1 MNTFFTEDTFEQTII
16 ELFENMGYTHIYA
29 PDMDRDY
36 SSPLLDSVLRD
47 SLVRL
52 NRALPVGA
60 IEEAMSKLKNFDTG
74 SLLQKNVIFMD
85 YLQNGVTV
93 KYYVKG
99 EERSSIV
106 HLIDYEKPGRNTFY
120 VVNQFTLLENG
131 NNRRPDIILF
141 INGLPLVLMEL
152 KSPSKDEVG
161 TENAYN
167 QIRNYMQDI
176 PSIFYYNAICV
187 ISDLSTNKAGTLT
200 SGLDRFMEWK
210 TKDGSYEN
218 TAYAQFDTF
227 YEGMFQKERL
237 LDILKNFIL
246 FSDDGQKPIKILAG
260 YHQYFAVRKAIEKAK
275 IATKTDG
282 KGGVFWHTQ
291 GSGKSLSM
299 DFYAHLLQEAL
310 DSPTIVVMTDRIDL
324 DDQLYSQFAKCA
336 SFLRQ
341 TPVQA
346 ESKEH
351 LKSLLDGRAANGIIF
366 TTMFKFERGE
376 KPLSERRNI
385 VVMADEAHRGQYG
398 FDERIVMTEN
408 DQGEKE
414 ARTVVGNALIIH
426 EALPNA
432 TFIGFT
438 GTPISAKDRNTREVF
453 GDYIDIYDMT
463 QAVEDG
469 ATRPV
474 YYESRVVHLKLD
486 KNTLE
491 LIDSTYDILEQQ
503 SDAATIEK
511 SKKMLGQM
519 ESVLGADST
528 IQSLCEDIVEH
539 YEKYRANLL
548 TGKAMIVA
556 YSRPIAMKIYRKL
569 LELRPMW
576 QEKIGVVMTSGNN
589 DPEDWKEIIGTKS
602 HKEELARKFKD
613 NDDPMKIA
621 IVVDMWLTGF
631 DVPSLATMYV
641 YKPMHG
647 YNLMQAIARV
657 NRVFKDKEGGLIVDY
672 VGIASALK
680 AAMKEYT
687 KRDQSKYGD
696 MNIAKVA
703 YPKFKEKLQVCK
715 DLLHGFDFNGFFGGS
730 PLTMAKTVTGGA
742 NFVLDPRNPDRKDL
756 FLKEA
761 LLLKQSHSLC
771 SSMTTEQERHEAA
784 YMEAVRSTVIKITYG
799 GTGGKSLSLKQ
810 INAQINE
817 LLKSSIQSEGVI
829 SLFDSKAAGG
839 ENFSLFD
846 PAVIDEISRMKEK
859 NIAVEILKK
868 LMAEQVHLYKRT
880 NVVQSEKFSE
890 KIARLMNAYYN
901 GLITNEE
908 VIKELL
914 KTAQE
919 IAELYQN
926 GKKLGLTP
934 EELAFY
940 DALTKPENIKD
951 FYQNDELVALTRELT
966 EMLRKNRT
974 IDWQKK
980 ETARAQMRKMVK
992 RLLKKYKY
1000 PPENYSEAIDTVI
1013 SQCELWTD
1021 NYDAAAHP
1029 EQPKKAAIY
1038 QIEPQPLLRVAEEPA
1053 RYGDKKQ

>member
-1 MNTFFTEDTFEQTII
+1 MPGLFTEDTYEQAII
-16 ELFENMGYTHIYA
+16 ELFENMGYDHIYA
-29 PDMDRDY
+29 PDFDRDY
-36 SSPLLDSVLRD
+36 TSPVMDSVLRD
-47 SLVRL
+47 SLVRV
-52 NRALPVGA
+52 NRGLPVDA
-60 IEEAMSKLKNFDTG
+60 IEEAINKLKTFDTG
-74 SLLQKNVIFMD
+74 SLLQKNTIFMD
-85 YLQNGVTV
+85 YLQNGITV
-93 KYYVKG
+93 KFFVNG
-99 EERSSIV
+99 EEQATIV
-106 HLIDYEKPGRNTFY
+106 KLVDYEKIDNNTFY
-120 VVNQFTLLENG
+120 VVNQYTFVENG

-161 TENAYN
+161 VENAYK
-167 QIRNYMQDI
+167 QIRNYIKDI
-176 PSIFYYNAICV
+176 PSLFYYNAICV
-187 ISDLSTNKAGTLT
+187 ISDLSSNKAGTIT
-200 SGLDRFMEWK
+200 SGLDRFMDWK
-210 TKDGSYEN
+210 CKDGSKEESGF
-218 TAYAQFDTF
+218 AEFETF
-227 YEGMFQKERL
+227 YEGMFQKKRL

-246 FSDDGQKPIKILAG
+246 FSGMGTGRFKVLAG
-260 YHQYFAVRKAIEKAK
+260 YHQYFAVRKAIERAK
-275 IATKTDG
+275 IATRTDG

-299 DFYAHLLQEAL
+299 VFYAHLLQEAL

-324 DDQLYSQFAKCA
+324 DDQLYAQFSQCA
-336 SFLRQ
+336 DFLRQ

-351 LKSLLDGRAANGIIF
+351 LKSLLDGRSANGIIF

-398 FDERIVMTEN
+398 FEEKIVVSEN
-408 DQGEKE
+408 QAGEKE
-414 ARTVVGNALIIH
+414 AHTVVGNARVIH
-426 EALPNA
+426 DALPNA

-486 KNTLE
+486 ENTLA

-503 SDAATIEK
+503 SDKATIEK

-528 IQSLCEDIVEH
+528 IASLCDDIVEH

-556 YSRPIAMKIYRKL
+556 YSRTIAMKIYRRI
-569 LELRPMW
+569 LEIRPDW
-576 QEKIGVVMTSGNN
+576 KDKVGVVMTGGNS
-589 DPEDWKEIIGTKS
+589 DPEDWKEIIGTKA

-657 NRVFKDKEGGLIVDY
+657 NRVFKDKEGGLVVDY

-680 AAMKEYT
+680 AAMNEYT
-687 KRDQSKYGD
+687 ERDKNTYGD

-703 YPKFKEKLQVCK
+703 YPKFQEKLQVCK
-715 DLLHGFDFNGFFGGS
+715 DLLHGFDFSGFIDGS
-730 PLTMAKTVTGGA
+730 PLVMAKLITKGV
-742 NFVLDPRNPDRKDL
+742 NFVLDARVPDRKDL

-761 LLLKQSHSLC
+761 MLLRQSQSLC
-771 SSMTTEQERHEAA
+771 SSMTTEKERHEAA

-799 GTGGKSLSLKQ
+799 GTDGKTLSLKEINNQ
-810 INAQINE
+810 IND
-817 LLKSSIQSEGVI
+817 LLKAAVQSEGVI
-829 SLFDSKAAGG
+829 NLFDSSKTGG

-846 PAVIDEISRMKEK
+846 PAVLDEISRMKEK
-859 NIAVEILKK
+859 NIACG
-868 LMAEQVHLYKRT
+868 Y
-880 NVVQSEKFSE
+880 
-890 KIARLMNAYYN
+890 
-901 GLITNEE
+901 
-908 VIKELL
+908 
-914 KTAQE
+914 
-919 IAELYQN
+919 
-926 GKKLGLTP
+926 
-934 EELAFY
+934 
-940 DALTKPENIKD
+940 
-951 FYQNDELVALTRELT
+951 
-966 EMLRKNRT
+966 
-974 IDWQKK
+974 
-980 ETARAQMRKMVK
+980 
-992 RLLKKYKY
+992 
-1000 PPENYSEAIDTVI
+1000 
-1013 SQCELWTD
+1013 
-1021 NYDAAAHP
+1021 
-1029 EQPKKAAIY
+1029 
-1038 QIEPQPLLRVAEEPA
+1038 
-1053 RYGDKKQ
+1053 

>member
-1 MNTFFTEDTFEQTII
+1 MPGLFTEDTYEQAII
-16 ELFENMGYTHIYA
+16 ELFENMGYDHIYA
-29 PDMDRDY
+29 PDFDRDY
-36 SSPLLDSVLRD
+36 TSPLMDSVLRD
-47 SLVRL
+47 SLVRV
-52 NRALPVGA
+52 NRGLPVDA
-60 IEEAMSKLKNFDTG
+60 IEEAINKLKTFDTG
-74 SLLQKNVIFMD
+74 SLLQKNMTFMD
-85 YLQNGVTV
+85 YLQNGITV
-93 KYYVKG
+93 KFFVNG
-99 EERSSIV
+99 EEQATIV
-106 HLIDYEKPGRNTFY
+106 KLVDYEKIDNNTFY
-120 VVNQFTLLENG
+120 VVNQYTFIENG

-141 INGLPLVLMEL
+141 INGMPLVLMEL

-161 TENAYN
+161 VENAYK
-167 QIRNYMQDI
+167 QIRNYIKDI
-176 PSIFYYNAICV
+176 PSLFYYNAICV
-187 ISDLSTNKAGTLT
+187 ISDLSSNKAGTIT
-200 SGLDRFMEWK
+200 SGLDRFMDWK
-210 TKDGSYEN
+210 CKDGSKEESGF
-218 TAYAQFDTF
+218 AEFETF
-227 YEGMFQKERL
+227 YEGMFQKKRL

-246 FSDDGQKPIKILAG
+246 FSGTGTGRFKVLAG
-260 YHQYFAVRKAIEKAK
+260 YHQYFAVRKAIERAK
-275 IATKTDG
+275 IATRTDG

-299 DFYAHLLQEAL
+299 VFYAHLLQEAL

-324 DDQLYSQFAKCA
+324 DDQLYAQFSQCA
-336 SFLRQ
+336 DFLRQ

-351 LKSLLDGRAANGIIF
+351 LKSLLDGRSANGIIF

-398 FDERIVMTEN
+398 FEEKIVVSEN
-408 DQGEKE
+408 QAGEKE
-414 ARTVVGNALIIH
+414 AHTVVGNARVIH
-426 EALPNA
+426 DALPNA

-486 KNTLE
+486 ENTLA

-503 SDAATIEK
+503 SDKATIEK

-528 IQSLCEDIVEH
+528 IASLCDDIVEH

-556 YSRPIAMKIYRKL
+556 YSRTIAMKIYRRI
-569 LELRPMW
+569 LEIRPDW
-576 QEKIGVVMTSGNN
+576 KEKVGVVMTGGNN
-589 DPEDWKEIIGTKS
+589 DPEDWKEIIGTKA

-687 KRDQSKYGD
+687 KRDQNRYGD

-703 YPKFKEKLQVCK
+703 YPKFQEKLQVCK
-715 DLLHGFDFNGFFGGS
+715 DLLHGFDFSGFIDGS
-730 PLTMAKTVTGGA
+730 PLVMAKLITKGV
-742 NFVLDPRNPDRKDL
+742 NFVLDARVPDRKDL

-761 LLLKQSHSLC
+761 MLLRQSQSLC
-771 SSMTTEQERHEAA
+771 SSMTTEKERHEAA

-799 GTGGKSLSLKQ
+799 GADGKTLSLKEINNQ
-810 INAQINE
+810 IND
-817 LLKSSIQSEGVI
+817 LLKAAVQSEGVI
-829 SLFDSKAAGG
+829 NLFDSSKTGG

-846 PAVIDEISRMKEK
+846 PAVLDEISKMKEK

-868 LMAEQVHLYKRT
+868 LMAEQVSLYKRT
-880 NVVQSEKFSE
+880 NVVQSQKFSE
-890 KIARLMNAYYN
+890 KIAQLMNSYYN

-914 KTAQE
+914 ETAEE
-919 IAELYQN
+919 IANLYKN
-926 GKKLGLTP
+926 GQKLGLSQ

-940 DALTKPENIKD
+940 DALTKPEHIKD
-951 FYQNDELVALTRELT
+951 FYKNDELIALTKELT

-980 ETARAQMRKMVK
+980 ETARATMRKMVK
-992 RLLKKYKY
+992 RLLKKHDY
-1000 PPENYSEAIDTVI
+1000 PSEDYDFAINTVI

-1021 NYDAAAHP
+1021 NSDAPYMEKHDSTFRYSEEA
-1029 EQPKKAAIY
+1029 KFVN
-1038 QIEPQPLLRVAEEPA
+1038 VAEEKSS
-1053 RYGDKKQ
+1053 YGDKK

>member
-1 MNTFFTEDTFEQTII
+1 MFTENTFEQAVI
-16 ELFENMGYTHIYA
+16 ELLQNMGYSHIYA
-29 PDMDRDY
+29 PNMGRTDF
-36 SSPLLDSVLRD
+36 SSPLMESALID
-47 SLVRL
+47 SLVRINKKLPIEAINEAVYKL
-52 NRALPVGA
+52 N
-60 IEEAMSKLKNFDTG
+60 NFESG
-74 SLLQKNVIFMD
+74 SLVQKNKTFMG
-85 YLQNGVTV
+85 YLQNGVEV
-93 KYYVKG
+93 KYVYNG
-99 EERSSIV
+99 EERNSIV
-106 HLIDYEKPGRNTFY
+106 YLIDYNEVDNNTFY
-120 VVNQFTLLENG
+120 AVNQYTYIENS
-131 NNRRPDIILF
+131 NNRRPDVILF

-161 TENAYN
+161 AENAYN
-167 QIRNYMQDI
+167 QIRNYIQDI
-176 PSIFYYNAICV
+176 PSMFIYNAICV
-187 ISDLSTNKAGTLT
+187 ISDLSTNKAGTIT
-200 SGLDRFMEWK
+200 SGFDRFMEWK
-210 TKDGSYEN
+210 TKDGNYEN

-227 YEGMFQKERL
+227 YEGMFQRERL
-237 LDILKNFIL
+237 LDIIKNFIL
-246 FSDDGQKPIKILAG
+246 FAGDSQNPIKILAG

-275 IATKTDG
+275 VATTTDG

-299 DFYAHLLQEAL
+299 VFYAHLLQEVL

-324 DDQLYSQFAKCA
+324 DDQLYSQFSKC
-336 SFLRQ
+336 SEFLRQ

-351 LKSLLDGRAANGIIF
+351 LKSLLEGRNANGIIF

-376 KPLSERRNI
+376 EPLSNRRNI

-398 FDERIVMTEN
+398 MDERIIMSEN
-408 DQGEKE
+408 DEGETE
-414 ARTVVGNALIIH
+414 ARIVVGNARIIRD
-426 EALPNA
+426 ALPNA

-438 GTPISAKDRNTREVF
+438 GTPVSSKDRNTREVF

-474 YYESRVVHLKLD
+474 YYESRVIHLKLD
-486 KNTLE
+486 QNTLA

-503 SDAATIEK
+503 ADSVTIEK

-528 IQSLCEDIVEH
+528 IESLCTDIIGH
-539 YEKYRANLL
+539 YEKNRANLL

-556 YSRPIAMKIYRKL
+556 YSRPIAMKIYRKI
-569 LELRPMW
+569 LEMRPNW
-576 QEKIGVVMTSGNN
+576 QEKVGVVMTSGNN
-589 DPEDWKEIIGTKS
+589 DPEDWKEIIGTKK
-602 HKEELARKFKD
+602 HKEDMARKFKD
-613 NDDPMKIA
+613 NNDPLKIA

-631 DVPSLATMYV
+631 DVPSLATMYI

-680 AAMKEYT
+680 AAMNEYT
-687 KRDQSKYGD
+687 ARDRAKYGD
-696 MNIAKVA
+696 MNIAKIA

-715 DLLHGFDFNGFFGGS
+715 DLMYGFDFSGFVAGT
-730 PLTMAKTVTGGA
+730 PLVMANLITGGT
-742 NFVLDPRNPDRKDL
+742 NFILDSADKKDL

-771 SSMTTEQERHEAA
+771 SSMTTEQERHDAA
-784 YMEAVRSTVIKITYG
+784 YFEAVRAMIMKITMG
-799 GTGGKSLSLKQ
+799 GHGGKPLSLNE
-810 INAQINE
+810 INKQINE
-817 LLKSSIQSEGVI
+817 LLKASIQSEGVI
-829 SLFDSKAAGG
+829 NLFDSKTVG

-846 PAVIDEISRMKEK
+846 PNILEEIAKMKEK
-859 NIAVEILKK
+859 NIAVEILRK
-868 LMAEQVHLYKRT
+868 LMAEQISLYKRT
-880 NVVQSEKFSE
+880 NVVKSEKFSE
-890 KIARLMNAYYN
+890 KIAKLMNAYYN

-914 KTAQE
+914 EAAQE
-919 IAELYQN
+919 IANLHKE
-926 GKKLGLTP
+926 GEKLGLTT

-951 FYQNDELVALTRELT
+951 FYENETLIAMTRELT

-980 ETARAQMRKMVK
+980 ETARAGMRKMVK

-1000 PPENYSEAIDTVI
+1000 PPEGMDDAVQTVMT
-1013 SQCELWTD
+1013 QCELWTD
-1021 NYDAAAHP
+1021 NM
-1029 EQPKKAAIY
+1029 E
-1038 QIEPQPLLRVAEEPA
+1038 V
-1053 RYGDKKQ
+1053 

>member
-1 MNTFFTEDTFEQTII
+1 MFSFTEDTYEQAVI
-16 ELFENMGYTHIYA
+16 ELFENMEYTHIYA
-29 PDMDRDY
+29 PDMNRTDY
-36 SSPLLDSVLRD
+36 SRPLLDDVLRD
-47 SLVRL
+47 CLVRL
-52 NRALPVGA
+52 NRSLPAAA
-60 IEEAMSKLKNFDTG
+60 IDEAILKLNNFDAG
-74 SLLQKNVIFMD
+74 SLLQKNIVFMD
-85 YLQNGVTV
+85 YLQNGITV
-93 KYYVKG
+93 KYAVKG
-99 EERSSIV
+99 EERSSV
-106 HLIDYEKPGRNTFY
+106 VRLIDYADAAKNDFY
-120 VVNQFTLLENG
+120 VVNQYTFVENG

-141 INGLPLVLMEL
+141 INGMPLVLMEL

-161 TENAYN
+161 AENAYN

-176 PSIFYYNAICV
+176 PSLFYYNAICV
-187 ISDLSTNKAGTLT
+187 ISDLSTNKASTIT

-210 TKDGSYEN
+210 TKDGDYEN

-246 FSDDGQKPIKILAG
+246 FSGDGQKQFKILAG

-299 DFYAHLLQEAL
+299 VFYAHLLQEAL

-324 DDQLYSQFAKCA
+324 DDQLYMQFAKCA
-336 SFLRQ
+336 PFLRQ
-341 TPVQA
+341 TPIQA
-346 ESKEH
+346 TSKEN
-351 LKSLLDGRAANGIIF
+351 LRELLDGRQANGIIF

-376 KPLSERRNI
+376 RPLSERRNI

-398 FDERIVMTEN
+398 FDEKIVVKEN
-408 DQGEKE
+408 EQGEKE
-414 ARTVVGNALIIH
+414 AHTVVGNARIIH
-426 EALPNA
+426 DALPNA
-432 TFIGFT
+432 TYIGFT

-474 YYESRVVHLKLD
+474 YYESRVIKLHLD
-486 KNTLE
+486 KDTLA
-491 LIDSTYDILEQQ
+491 LIDATYDALEQQ
-503 SDAATIEK
+503 SDTATIEK

-528 IQSLCEDIVEH
+528 VQSLCEDIVTH

-569 LELRPMW
+569 LELRPAW
-576 QEKIGVVMTSGNN
+576 KEKIGVVMTSGNN
-589 DPEDWKEIIGTKS
+589 DPEDWKAIIGTKS

-631 DVPSLATMYV
+631 DVPSLATMYI

-687 KRDQSKYGD
+687 KRDQSRYGD
-696 MNIAKVA
+696 MDISKVA
-703 YPKFKEKLQVCK
+703 YPKFQEKLQVCK
-715 DLLHGFDFNGFFGGS
+715 DLLHGFDFSSFIDGS
-730 PLTMAKTVTGGA
+730 PLVMAKLVTGGV
-742 NFVLDPRNPDRKDL
+742 NFVLDAKAPKRKDL
-756 FLKEA
+756 FLREA
-761 LLLKQSHSLC
+761 MLLKQSHSLC

-784 YMEAVRSTVIKITYG
+784 YMEAVRSTVVKITYG
-799 GTGGKSLSLKQ
+799 GSGGKTLSLKE
-810 INAQINE
+810 INTQINE
-817 LLKSSIQSEGVI
+817 LLKASIQSQGVI
-829 SLFDSKAAGG
+829 SLFDSKQAD
-839 ENFSLFD
+839 ENISLFD
-846 PAVIDEISRMKEK
+846 PAVLDEISKMKEK

-868 LMAEQVHLYKRT
+868 LMAEQVSLYKRT
-880 NVVQSEKFSE
+880 NVVQSQKFSE
-890 KIARLMNAYYN
+890 KIAQLMNSYYN

-919 IAELYQN
+919 ITELYNN
-926 GKKLGLTP
+926 GKKLGLTQ

-951 FYQNDELVALTRELT
+951 FYRNNELIDLTRELT

-980 ETARAQMRKMVK
+980 ETARASMRKMVK
-992 RLLKKYKY
+992 HLLKKYKY
-1000 PPENYSEAIDTVI
+1000 PPEDYDTAISTVI
-1013 SQCELWTD
+1013 SQCEMWTD
-1021 NYDAAAHP
+1021 NMTA
-1029 EQPKKAAIY
+1029 
-1038 QIEPQPLLRVAEEPA
+1038 
-1053 RYGDKKQ
+1053 

>member
-1 MNTFFTEDTFEQTII
+1 M
-16 ELFENMGYTHIYA
+16 
-29 PDMDRDY
+29 
-36 SSPLLDSVLRD
+36 V
-47 SLVRL
+47 
-52 NRALPVGA
+52 
-60 IEEAMSKLKNFDTG
+60 
-74 SLLQKNVIFMD
+74 
-85 YLQNGVTV
+85 
-93 KYYVKG
+93 
-99 EERSSIV
+99 
-106 HLIDYEKPGRNTFY
+106 
-120 VVNQFTLLENG
+120 
-131 NNRRPDIILF
+131 
-141 INGLPLVLMEL
+141 
-152 KSPSKDEVG
+152 
-161 TENAYN
+161 
-167 QIRNYMQDI
+167 
-176 PSIFYYNAICV
+176 
-187 ISDLSTNKAGTLT
+187 
-200 SGLDRFMEWK
+200 
-210 TKDGSYEN
+210 
-218 TAYAQFDTF
+218 
-227 YEGMFQKERL
+227 
-237 LDILKNFIL
+237 
-246 FSDDGQKPIKILAG
+246 
-260 YHQYFAVRKAIEKAK
+260 
-275 IATKTDG
+275 
-282 KGGVFWHTQ
+282 
-291 GSGKSLSM
+291 
-299 DFYAHLLQEAL
+299 FYAHLLQEAL

-324 DDQLYSQFAKCA
+324 DDQLYTQFAKCA
-336 SFLRQ
+336 PFLRQ

-346 ESKEH
+346 TSKDN
-351 LKSLLDGRAANGIIF
+351 LSKLLDGREANGIIF

-398 FDERIVMTEN
+398 FDEKIVIKEN
-408 DQGEKE
+408 EQGEKE
-414 ARTVVGNALIIH
+414 AHTVIGNARIIH
-426 EALPNA
+426 DALPNA
-432 TFIGFT
+432 TYIGFT

-474 YYESRVVHLKLD
+474 YYESRVIKLHLD
-486 KNTLE
+486 QNTLA
-491 LIDSTYDILEQQ
+491 LIDATYDALEQQ
-503 SDAATIEK
+503 SDVATIEK

-528 IQSLCEDIVEH
+528 IQSLCEDIVNH

-548 TGKAMIVA
+548 TGKAMLVA

-569 LELRPMW
+569 LELRPTW
-576 QEKIGVVMTSGNN
+576 NEKIGVVMTGGNN

-687 KRDQSKYGD
+687 KRDQSRYGD
-696 MNIAKVA
+696 MDIAKVA
-703 YPKFKEKLQVCK
+703 YPKFQEKLQVCK
-715 DLLHGFDFNGFFGGS
+715 DLLHGFDFSGFIGGS
-730 PLTMAKTVTGGA
+730 PLMMAKLVTGGV
-742 NFVLDPRNPDRKDL
+742 NFVLDAKAPKRKDL
-756 FLKEA
+756 FLREA

-784 YMEAVRSTVIKITYG
+784 YMEAVRSTVVKITYG
-799 GTGGKSLSLKQ
+799 GSGGKTLSLKE

-817 LLKSSIQSEGVI
+817 LLKASIQSQGVI
-829 SLFDSKAAGG
+829 SLFDSKKAD
-839 ENFSLFD
+839 ENISLFD
-846 PAVIDEISRMKEK
+846 PAVLDEISKMKEK

-868 LMAEQVHLYKRT
+868 LMAEQVSLYKRT
-880 NVVQSEKFSE
+880 NVVQSQKFSE
-890 KIARLMNAYYN
+890 KITQLMNSYYN

-919 IAELYQN
+919 ITELYNN
-926 GKKLGLTP
+926 GKKLGLTQ

-951 FYQNDELVALTRELT
+951 FYQNNELIDLTRELT

-980 ETARAQMRKMVK
+980 ETARASMRKMVK
-992 RLLKKYKY
+992 HLLKKYKY
-1000 PPENYSEAIDTVI
+1000 PPEDYDTAISTVI
-1013 SQCELWTD
+1013 SQCEMWTD
-1021 NYDAAAHP
+1021 NMT
-1029 EQPKKAAIY
+1029 I
-1038 QIEPQPLLRVAEEPA
+1038 
-1053 RYGDKKQ
+1053 

>member
-1 MNTFFTEDTFEQTII
+1 MQIFTEDTYEQAVI
-16 ELFENMGYTHIYA
+16 ELFENMGYMHIYA
-29 PDMDRDY
+29 PDMNRMDY
-36 SSPLLDSVLRD
+36 SDPLLSSVLQD
-47 SLVRL
+47 SLVRINKGL
-52 NRALPVGA
+52 HLQA
-60 IEEAMSKLKNFDTG
+60 IQEAISKLRNFESG
-74 SLLQKNVIFMD
+74 SVVQKNMTFMD
-85 YLQNGVTV
+85 YLQNGIPVN
-93 KYYVKG
+93 YYEKG
-99 EERSSIV
+99 ENRSSLV
-106 HLIDYEKPGRNTFY
+106 RLIDYSKAMNNVFH
-120 VVNQFTLLENG
+120 VVNQYTFVENG
-131 NNRRPDIILF
+131 NNRRPDLILY
-141 INGLPLVLMEL
+141 INGLPLVLIEL
-152 KSPSKDEVG
+152 KSPAKDEVG
-161 TENAYN
+161 AENAYN

-176 PSIFYYNAICV
+176 PSMFYYNAICV
-187 ISDLSTNKAGTLT
+187 ISDLSTNKAGTIT

-210 TKDGSYEN
+210 TKDGNYEN

-227 YEGMFQKERL
+227 YEGMFQRERL
-237 LDILKNFIL
+237 LDIIKNFIL
-246 FSDDGQKPIKILAG
+246 FSGDTHKPIKILAG

-275 IATKTDG
+275 EATATNG

-299 DFYAHLLQEAL
+299 VFYAHLLQEAL
-310 DSPTIVVMTDRIDL
+310 ESPTIIVMTDRIDL
-324 DDQLYSQFAKCA
+324 DDQLYSQFSRCTA
-336 SFLRQ
+336 FLRQ

-351 LKSLLDGRAANGIIF
+351 LKSLLEGRNANGIIF

-376 KPLSERRNI
+376 RPLSERRNI

-398 FDERIVMTEN
+398 FEERIVITEN
-408 DQGEKE
+408 ENGEKE
-414 ARTVVGNALIIH
+414 ARAVVGNARIIRD
-426 EALPNA
+426 ALPHA
-432 TFIGFT
+432 TFVGFT
-438 GTPISAKDRNTREVF
+438 GTPISSKDRNTREVF

-474 YYESRVVHLKLD
+474 YYESRVIHLKLD
-486 KNTLE
+486 QNTLA
-491 LIDSTYDILEQQ
+491 LIDSTYDLLEQQ
-503 SDAATIEK
+503 TNKETIEK

-528 IQSLCEDIVEH
+528 VASLVDDIVEH
-539 YEKYRANLL
+539 YEKNRANLL

-556 YSRPIAMKIYRKL
+556 YSRTIAMKIYRRI
-569 LELRPMW
+569 LEIRPDW
-576 QEKIGVVMTSGNN
+576 KEKVGVVMTGGNS

-631 DVPSLATMYV
+631 DVPSLATMYI

-696 MNIAKVA
+696 MDIAKMA
-703 YPKFKEKLQVCK
+703 YPKFQEKLQVCK
-715 DLLHGFDFNGFFGGS
+715 DLMHGFDFSGFFGGS
-730 PLTMAKTVTGGA
+730 PLKMAKLIAGGV
-742 NFVLDPRNPDRKDL
+742 NYVLDPTAPSRKDL

-761 LLLKQSHSLC
+761 YLLKQSHSLC

-784 YMEAVRSTVIKITYG
+784 YMEAVRAASMKIVVNP
-799 GTGGKSLSLKQ
+799 GGKPLSLKEV
-810 INAQINE
+810 NKQINE
-817 LLKSSIQSEGVI
+817 LLKASIQSEGVI
-829 SLFDSKAAGG
+829 SLFDSKAVG
-839 ENFSLFD
+839 ENFNLFD
-846 PAVIDEISRMKEK
+846 PAVMEEISKMKEK
-859 NIAVEILKK
+859 NIVVELLRQI
-868 LMAEQVHLYKRT
+868 MAEQVAIYNRT
-880 NVVQSEKFSE
+880 NVVQSQKFSE
-890 KIARLMNAYYN
+890 KINKLLNSYYN

-908 VIKELL
+908 VIKELIEAAKKIVEQL
-914 KTAQE
+914 Q
-919 IAELYQN
+919 QGN
-926 GKKLGLTP
+926 KLGLTQ
-934 EELAFY
+934 EEMAFY

-951 FYQNDELVALTRELT
+951 FYENDQLVALTRELT

-1000 PPENYSEAIDTVI
+1000 PPESYESAITTVI

-1021 NYDAAAHP
+1021 NVDDYPKVYAYSVP
-1029 EQPKKAAIY
+1029 EP
-1038 QIEPQPLLRVAEEPA
+1038 RVMLAAEERA
-1053 RYGDKKQ
+1053 VYKQK

>member
-1 MNTFFTEDTFEQTII
+1 MFFTEDTFEQAVI
-16 ELFENMGYTHIYA
+16 ELFEGMGYTHIYA
-29 PDMDRDY
+29 PDMNRTDY
-36 SSPLLDSVLRD
+36 SSPLLDSVLQD
-47 SLVRL
+47 SLVRI
-52 NRALPVGA
+52 NKGLPLEA
-60 IEEAMSKLKNFDTG
+60 IQEAITKLKTFESG
-74 SLLQKNVIFMD
+74 SLVQKNMAFMD
-85 YLQNGVTV
+85 YLQNGITV
-93 KYYVKG
+93 KFFVKG

-106 HLIDYEKPGRNTFY
+106 YLLDYNNVSSNTFY
-120 VVNQFTLLENG
+120 VVNQFTFIENG
-131 NNRRPDIILF
+131 INKRPDVILF

-161 TENAYN
+161 AENAYN

-176 PSIFYYNAICV
+176 PSMFYYNAICV
-187 ISDLSTNKAGTLT
+187 ISDLSTNKAGTIT

-218 TAYAQFDTF
+218 TEYAQFDTF
-227 YEGMFQKERL
+227 YEGMFTKERL
-237 LDILKNFIL
+237 LDIVKNFIL
-246 FSDDGQKPIKILAG
+246 FSGDSQKPIKILAG

-275 IATKTDG
+275 QATKTDG

-299 DFYAHLLQEAL
+299 VFYAHLLQEAL

-324 DDQLYSQFAKCA
+324 DDQLYTQFAKCA
-336 SFLRQ
+336 PFLRQ

-346 ESKEH
+346 TSKEH
-351 LKSLLDGRAANGIIF
+351 LKSLLEGRTANGIIF

-398 FDERIVMTEN
+398 FDERVVMSEN
-408 DQGEKE
+408 EEGEKE
-414 ARTVVGNALIIH
+414 ARIVVGNARIIRD
-426 EALPNA
+426 ALPNA

-438 GTPISAKDRNTREVF
+438 GTPVSSKDRNTREVF

-486 KNTLE
+486 ENTLA
-491 LIDSTYDILEQQ
+491 LIDSTYDLLEAQTNAQ
-503 SDAATIEK
+503 TIEK

-528 IQSLCEDIVEH
+528 ISSLCDDIVTH

-556 YSRPIAMKIYRKL
+556 YSRPIAMKIYRRI
-569 LELRPMW
+569 LEIRPEW
-576 QEKIGVVMTSGNN
+576 KDKVGVVMTSGNN
-589 DPEDWKEIIGTKS
+589 DPEDWKEVIGTKA

-613 NDDPMKIA
+613 NNDPMKIA

-657 NRVFKDKEGGLIVDY
+657 NRVFQDKEGGLIVDY

-680 AAMKEYT
+680 AAMNEYT
-687 KRDQSKYGD
+687 ARDRSRYGD

-715 DLLHGFDFNGFFGGS
+715 DIFYGFDFSGFFGGS
-730 PLTMAKTVTGGA
+730 PLTMAKLIAGGA
-742 NFVLDPRNPDRKDL
+742 NYVLDARVPDRL
-756 FLKEA
+756 EQFLREA
-761 LLLKQSHSLC
+761 FLLKQSHSLC

-784 YMEAVRSTVIKITYG
+784 YFESVRSTVSKITIS
-799 GTGGKSLSLKQ
+799 GTGKTLSLNEINKQ
-810 INAQINE
+810 ISD
-817 LLKSSIQSEGVI
+817 LLKASIQSEGVI
-829 SLFDSKAAGG
+829 NLFDSKDHGK
-839 ENFSLFD
+839 NFSLFD
-846 PAVIDEISRMKEK
+846 PAVLEEISKMKEK

-868 LMAEQVHLYKRT
+868 LMAEQVSIFKRT
-880 NVVQSEKFSE
+880 NLVQSHKFSE
-890 KIARLMNAYYN
+890 KITKLMNAYYN
-901 GLITNEE
+901 GRITNEE

-914 KTAQE
+914 DAAAE
-919 IAELYQN
+919 IAKLHQQ
-926 GKKLGLTP
+926 GQSLGLTT
-934 EELAFY
+934 EEMAFY
-940 DALTKPENIKD
+940 DALTRPEAIKD
-951 FYQNDELVALTRELT
+951 FYQNDELIAMTRELT

-980 ETARAQMRKMVK
+980 ETARASMRKMVK

-1000 PPENYSEAIDTVI
+1000 PPEGVEDAINTVI

-1021 NYDAAAHP
+1021 NTLIA
-1029 EQPKKAAIY
+1029 
-1038 QIEPQPLLRVAEEPA
+1038 
-1053 RYGDKKQ
+1053 